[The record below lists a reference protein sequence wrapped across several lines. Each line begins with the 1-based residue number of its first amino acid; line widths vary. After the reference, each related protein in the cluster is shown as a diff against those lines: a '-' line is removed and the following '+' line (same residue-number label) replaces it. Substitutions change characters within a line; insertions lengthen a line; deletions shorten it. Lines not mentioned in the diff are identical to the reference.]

1 LKRQNL
7 ISCLVCTLGFAVY
20 AHSQAVPTAS
30 RTGALQIG
38 GGFSYA
44 KPDYTETAI
53 KGASAYSTFDL
64 TKHLGAEADI
74 HVVSISTPDRVGENS
89 YLIGP
94 RYVFNEK
101 HFSPYAKVLAG
112 LGEIK
117 FNFATMPA
125 SSTTT
130 FVYALGAGLDV
141 QVTHNINIRPI
152 DFEYQQWPTFKPHGL
167 SPYVITV
174 GAAYVFH

>member
-1 LKRQNL
+1 M
-7 ISCLVCTLGFAVY
+7 LGFAVY

-38 GGFSYA
+38 GGFSYG

-53 KGASAYSTFDL
+53 KGASAFATYDL
-64 TKHLGAEADI
+64 TQHLGAEADI
-74 HVVSISTPDRVGENS
+74 HVVSLSAPGKVGENA

-94 RYVFNEK
+94 RYVFNK
-101 HFSPYAKVLAG
+101 NRFSPYVKLLAG

-117 FNFATMPA
+117 FNFASVPA
-125 SSTTT
+125 STTTT

-141 QVTHNINIRPI
+141 KITNNINVRAG
-152 DFEYQQWPTFKPHGL
+152 DFEYQQWPSFKPHGL
-167 SPYVITV
+167 SPYGITV